1 MRRAEEDKPD
11 HAQNATLVLTIRALD
26 DKLPVYN
33 ETFQQ
38 LRKLGWVVQPID
50 NHLRLRP

>member
-33 ETFQQ
+33 GIPTITQIS
-38 LRKLGWVVQPID
+38 WVVQPID